1 MAGRLFLTTATTY
14 YIRSDGNDGNTGLVN
29 SAGGAFLTWAHALNV
44 IAQTLDFGGQ
54 IVTLYNGN
62 AATYTTEI
70 FVKESWVG
78 GGGLVIDLGGG
89 GISAT
94 PGYKAFLNTA
104 TLPGPITVQNGT
116 LNAVTFCN
124 LQNAGIGTVIIGPGL
139 IFNGCGEYDIEATN
153 FGALIGGSGA
163 SYTVS
168 ASGAGQGGHLGARSG
183 GEIFLVGATA
193 NFTASVT
200 YGFGFAV
207 ANLGGLIAAGAGSFN
222 LNGHTVTG
230 PHFAVTQGGNIDTQ
244 HGGLTY
250 FPGSSAGTIGPGGI
264 YDAILGIGTAATG
277 TAINGGAL
285 ARSGRTV
292 ASTPVDDFLD
302 LSATEGLSTFATGGA
317 GYATGSGGTVTQ
329 ATSRTTGV
337 TLNKVSGA
345 ITLFSQVN
353 TAISAATAQSFT
365 LTNSA
370 IAATDVVYVTQQSG
384 TDKYQCFVTNTAAGS
399 CVITSYST
407 GGTTNEAPVFNFVII
422 KGVTS

>member
-44 IAQTLDFGGQ
+44 ITQTLDFGGQ
-54 IVTLYNGN
+54 VVTLYNGN

-70 FVKESWVG
+70 FVNASWVG

-89 GISAT
+89 GICAS
-94 PGYKAFLNTA
+94 PGHKAFLNTA

-163 SYTVS
+163 NYTVS
-168 ASGAGQGGHLGARSG
+168 ASGAGQFGHVGARSG

-200 YGFGFAV
+200 YASGFAV
-207 ANLGGLIAAGAGSFN
+207 ANLGGLIAAGGGSFR
-222 LNGHTVTG
+222 LNGHTATG
-230 PHFAVTQGGNIDTQ
+230 PRFAVTQGGNIDTQ
-244 HGGLTY
+244 SGGLTY

-264 YDAILGIGTAATG
+264 YDAILGIGAS
-277 TAINGGAL
+277 
-285 ARSGRTV
+285 SGRTV
-292 ASTPVDDFLD
+292 TSTPAHDFRDLD
-302 LSATEGLSTFATGGA
+302 ATEDSSIFAPGGV
-317 GYATGSGGTVTQ
+317 GYATGSGGAVTQ

-370 IAATDVVYVTQQSG
+370 IAATDVVHVTQQSG